1 MDIDYSLFKGNL
13 KEFMSNSNFLID
25 AYSKEKL
32 TEYVLISVNRNNED
46 NIKFLKDF
54 KIKNFV
60 KNNSYTGF
68 NKKSL
73 NLSLYDLQ
81 ILMNADF
88 ELKYHLG
95 LSKLNKN
102 YNEWFINGLNEY
114 SEETKE
120 NLFYVLKQMIA
131 KPLYDKSRKYNHC
144 YYNKLLSDYLFL
156 VVYNEMDNKEDVL
169 NKLKNIDLKNNIYF
183 VDLLDGVVD
192 YSKIKIDTNN
202 YGNKN
207 HYFISEIFITQNFIS
222 LIKENG
228 ESSNKIYNMFKKL
241 KIKFSDSLNFKLF
254 GDLTILNNS
263 YPLSNFSLLENDK
276 LYSKYVGNE
285 INYLDYNIKNYIKD
299 GFYQSINEFA
309 LLSLTNV
316 IKINENK
323 KIKESVEYSNKLKTV
338 FLKLL
343 TYFNEKHSL
352 NIDYDVINNYLNEK
366 INILI
371 LNKHIYTNS
380 DKATNS
386 LINLKNELDLLFD
399 IKINNQ
405 SKNKIKSVKI

>member
-1 MDIDYSLFKGNL
+1 
-13 KEFMSNSNFLID
+13 
-25 AYSKEKL
+25 
-32 TEYVLISVNRNNED
+32 
-46 NIKFLKDF
+46 
-54 KIKNFV
+54 
-60 KNNSYTGF
+60 
-68 NKKSL
+68 
-73 NLSLYDLQ
+73 
-81 ILMNADF
+81 
-88 ELKYHLG
+88 
-95 LSKLNKN
+95 
-102 YNEWFINGLNEY
+102 
-114 SEETKE
+114 
-120 NLFYVLKQMIA
+120 
-131 KPLYDKSRKYNHC
+131 
-144 YYNKLLSDYLFL
+144 
-156 VVYNEMDNKEDVL
+156 MDNKEDVL

-241 KIKFSDSLNFKLF
+241 KIKFSDNVNFKLF

-276 LYSKYVGNE
+276 LYSKYVSNE
-285 INYLDYNIKNYIKD
+285 INYLDYSIKNYIKD

-352 NIDYDVINNYLNEK
+352 NIDYDAINNYLNEK

>member
-1 MDIDYSLFKGNL
+1 MDIDCSLFKGNL

-241 KIKFSDSLNFKLF
+241 KIKFSDNVNFKLF

-276 LYSKYVGNE
+276 LYSKYVSNE

>member
-169 NKLKNIDLKNNIYF
+169 NKFENVDLKNNIYF

-241 KIKFSDSLNFKLF
+241 KIKFSDNVNFKLF

-276 LYSKYVGNE
+276 LYSKYVSNE

>member
-25 AYSKEKL
+25 AYSKERL
-32 TEYVLISVNRNNED
+32 TEDVLISVNRNNED
-46 NIKFLKDF
+46 NINFLKDF
-54 KIKNFV
+54 KIKDFV
-60 KNNSYTGF
+60 ENSSYNGF
-68 NKKSL
+68 DKKSL

-88 ELKYHLG
+88 ELKYHLD

-120 NLFYVLKQMIA
+120 NLFYVLKQMLA

-241 KIKFSDSLNFKLF
+241 KIKFSDNVNFKLF

-276 LYSKYVGNE
+276 LYSKYVSNE

-316 IKINENK
+316 IKMNENK

-352 NIDYDVINNYLNEK
+352 NIDYDVINNYLNDK

>member
-169 NKLKNIDLKNNIYF
+169 NKFENVDLKNNIYF

-241 KIKFSDSLNFKLF
+241 KIKFSDTVNFKLF

-276 LYSKYVGNE
+276 LYSKYVSNE
-285 INYLDYNIKNYIKD
+285 INYLDYSIKIYIKD